1 MRSRWARE
9 IRGGGGEIRGRRL
22 ANQRAAADAAVY
34 AEITGEWPCSA
45 AWLYISRVA
54 CPPPPATLHPQLFA
68 AQLTPPSHH
77 VPC

>member
-54 CPPPPATLHPQLFA
+54 CPPPPPLFIHNS
-68 AQLTPPSHH
+68 LRRS
-77 VPC
+77 

>member
-54 CPPPPATLHPQLFA
+54 CPPPPPPLFIHNS
-68 AQLTPPSHH
+68 LRRS
-77 VPC
+77 